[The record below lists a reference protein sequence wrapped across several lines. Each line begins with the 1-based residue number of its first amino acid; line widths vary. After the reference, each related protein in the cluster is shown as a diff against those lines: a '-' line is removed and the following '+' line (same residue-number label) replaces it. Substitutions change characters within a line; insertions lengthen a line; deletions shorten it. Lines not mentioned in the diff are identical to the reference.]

1 MSFPFYYLLANSAF
15 VIYFCITSRKDFIPM
30 KKSKIII
37 FTLLF
42 ITCNISSQIFL
53 EDENFSDKDYPLE
66 ILSEGF
72 NTPAFPPY
80 GWSTQIITGTY
91 NWAQASSGAY
101 CNTYRSAF
109 IPFNISP
116 SGQVARLISPVFIPT
131 STSRDSLIF
140 SEAYCQKPGVTES
153 LEIFISTNSGTT
165 WQLFSSFNSGTL
177 MTAPATSTY
186 FTPTCN
192 QWQNKSIYLPLNTN
206 RICFQA
212 AGGNGNNLYV
222 DEVLV
227 KPSFLSG
234 IPQYSTE
241 VPVDF
246 KLHNNYP
253 NPFNPTTKIR
263 FDITERTN
271 VKIIIYNSAGKEINV
286 LVDSELG
293 AGKYETS
300 FTALD
305 ISSGI
310 YFYRIITDNFT
321 DTKKM
326 ILVK

>member
-1 MSFPFYYLLANSAF
+1 
-15 VIYFCITSRKDFIPM
+15 M

-37 FTLLF
+37 FTLLL
-42 ITCNISSQIFL
+42 ITSNISSQIFL

-72 NTPAFPPY
+72 NTPAFPPF
-80 GWSTQIITGTY
+80 GWSRTNIAGSYTWSAAYT
-91 NWAQASSGAY
+91 GAY
-101 CNTYRSAF
+101 CTTSNSAF

-116 SGQVARLISPVFIPT
+116 AGQIARLISPVFVPT

-165 WQLFSSFNSGTL
+165 WQLFSSFNSGSL
-177 MTAPATSTY
+177 ITAPATSTY

-192 QWQNKSIYLPLNTN
+192 QWQNKSIFLPLNTN
-206 RICFQA
+206 RVCFQA
-212 AGGNGNNLYV
+212 AGGGGNNLYI

-234 IPQYSTE
+234 VPQYSTE
-241 VPVDF
+241 VPVNF
-246 KLHNNYP
+246 KLHDNFP
-253 NPFNPTTKIR
+253 NPFNPTTNIR

-271 VKIIIYNSAGKEINV
+271 VKIIIYDSAGKEINV
-286 LVDSELG
+286 LVDSELS

-305 ISSGI
+305 LSSGI
-310 YFYRIITDNFT
+310 YFYRIITNSFT